1 MANRRQKRQS
11 GIQTKFLLGLG
22 AILVFFSGLASITIY
37 FQQKEILEDE
47 AYQKAALI
55 MTAMD
60 ASRGYVREVLR
71 PRMYSVVGADEFI
84 IEAMSSSYISRAIM
98 ERVNREVDDFTYRRV
113 SLNARNPDYEANRIE
128 REMIT
133 YFAQN
138 PHVDEWQKIIEN
150 ESGER
155 VFMRFQPVVFK
166 KPCLHCHGDP
176 ADAPEKLLQSY
187 GRTGGFHRKVGE
199 IAGVIS
205 VGLPVG
211 INLLKIKE
219 IAFIVFSGVI
229 PSIILLYAIISLFFN
244 RLIAQNLRLLL
255 NVFRTSLKDEKGLA
269 LLEKSQTLDEIEEL
283 TEAAETIVDH
293 LEKNRQTVEQYAA
306 QILQS
311 KELLQ
316 SVFDGITDPVVLLS
330 RKSGRIKIVNRAFLQ
345 RYDLEMEAVLGRNIS
360 GLALQAVCPLARCT
374 EQIQNLS
381 DSPVSREVQ
390 IESGEIF
397 LIYFYPVSDE
407 TKDVKSIVCY
417 VKDITEQKKLELK
430 IQQTEKLVSMGQLAA
445 GVAHEINNPLGVI
458 LCHIDLLKDDDLS
471 PESRADLEIIEKHAG
486 NCRNIISD
494 LLRFAR
500 HTKPALAFASI
511 NELVLEVVS
520 MSLNQLELQSI
531 RVETDLDGTVPV
543 IELDI
548 DRFKQVILNL
558 LLNSA
563 QAIEKDGRIG
573 VTTVFDG
580 QAREVVIIVEDNG
593 CGIPAELHDKIFD
606 PFFTTKAPGKGT
618 GLGLSVSYG
627 IIHDHGGEIRVES
640 DNEKKDKKT
649 RFIITLPVKESVD
662 E

>member
-60 ASRGYVREVLR
+60 ASRSYVREVLR
-71 PRMYSVVGADEFI
+71 PRMYSVVGDDEFI
-84 IEAMSSSYISRAIM
+84 LEAMSSSYISRAIM
-98 ERVNREVDDFTYRRV
+98 ERVNTEVDDFTYRRV
-113 SLNARNPDYEANRIE
+113 SINARNPDYEANRLE
-128 REMIT
+128 REMIA
-133 YFAQN
+133 YFAEN
-138 PHVDEWQKIIEN
+138 SHVNEWQKIIED
-150 ESGER
+150 ESGQR

-166 KPCLHCHGDP
+166 KTCLHCHGNP
-176 ADAPEKLLQSY
+176 ADAPEKLLRIY
-187 GRTGGFHRKVGE
+187 GGNGGFHRKEGE
-199 IAGVIS
+199 VAGVIS
-205 VGLPVG
+205 VGLPVD

-255 NVFRTSLKDEKGLA
+255 NVFRTSLRDEKGLA

-283 TEAAETIVDH
+283 TEAAQTIVDH
-293 LEKNRQTVEQYAA
+293 LEKSRQTVEQYAA

-345 RYDLEMEAVLGRNIS
+345 RYNLEMEAVLGRNIS
-360 GLALQAVCPLARCT
+360 DLALHAVCPLARCM

-381 DSPVSREVQ
+381 GSPVSREVQ

-407 TKDVKSIVCY
+407 SRAVKSIVCY

-500 HTKPALAFASI
+500 HTRPSLALASI

-531 RVETDLDGTVPV
+531 RVEMDLDDEVPA

-563 QAIEKDGRIG
+563 QAIEKDGRISISTEYDEQIEA
-573 VTTVFDG
+573 VM
-580 QAREVVIIVEDNG
+580 IIVADNG
-593 CGIPAELHDKIFD
+593 CGIPPELHDKIFD

-640 DNEKKDKKT
+640 TGETT
-649 RFIITLPVKESVD
+649 RFIITLPVKESLD